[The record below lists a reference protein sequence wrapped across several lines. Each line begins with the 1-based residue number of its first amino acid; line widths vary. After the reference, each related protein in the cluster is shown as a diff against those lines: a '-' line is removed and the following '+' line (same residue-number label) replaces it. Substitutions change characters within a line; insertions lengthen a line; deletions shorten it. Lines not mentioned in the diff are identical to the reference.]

1 MLPFQR
7 ADSYDFGHYPRWNQ
21 VVLQL
26 LPAIYNYISHCHS
39 VWQCFCVYIV
49 LHTYICCELTE
60 SSCIL
65 LCKRNSHECLQ
76 EQEEAPWNRKESN
89 VWERGGYL
97 LPFDLLWSELEC
109 VLGCRADLQS
119 RGSHRPCYGIF
130 GYLSPRCK
138 SLKTLLN
145 RLRLWAC
152 SGNTVGSPCWALF
165 ALRVKKIN
173 LFLHVYSKHSL
184 YSKFIGT

>member
-1 MLPFQR
+1 MDCAALPKGRFVWLWTSSQMESSSLTTLSC
-7 ADSYDFGHYPRWNQ
+7 DICDNLKSHQPLSQCVTVF
-21 VVLQL
+21 L
-26 LPAIYNYISHCHS
+26 YI
-39 VWQCFCVYIV
+39 YIV
-49 LHTYICCELTE
+49 LHTYICCELTK

-119 RGSHRPCYGIF
+119 LGSHRPCYGIF

-152 SGNTVGSPCWALF
+152 SGNTVGSPRWALLD
-165 ALRVKKIN
+165 ALRVKKNKSIFAC
-173 LFLHVYSKHSL
+173 LQ
-184 YSKFIGT
+184 